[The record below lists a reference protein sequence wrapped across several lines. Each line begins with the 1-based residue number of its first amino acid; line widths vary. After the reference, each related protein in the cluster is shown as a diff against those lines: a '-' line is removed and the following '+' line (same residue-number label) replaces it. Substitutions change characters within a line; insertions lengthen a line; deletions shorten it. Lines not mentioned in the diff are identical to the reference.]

1 MDRAKLAK
9 EYHDNGYN
17 CAQAVGCAF
26 ADVIGLE
33 VEQVAAMLGCFG
45 GGFRAG
51 EVCGVVSGAALTL
64 GAKWPHKDPADAA
77 AKDLTAE
84 KIKEFNKRF
93 LARFPSLRC
102 ADIKPLPLDLEKSPA
117 AKRLGVEK
125 VCQVYIV
132 AAVEIVEEML
142 AE

>member
-9 EYHDNGYN
+9 EYYDGGYN

-26 ADVIGLE
+26 ADVIGMD
-33 VEQVAAMLGCFG
+33 VEQIAPLLACFG

-51 EVCGVVSGAALTL
+51 EVCGVVSGAAMAL
-64 GAKWPHKDPADAA
+64 GAKWPHKEAADAA
-77 AKDLTAE
+77 AKELSAA

-93 LARFPSLRC
+93 LERFPSLRC
-102 ADIKPLPLDLEKSPA
+102 ADIKELPIALEKSPA
-117 AKRLGVEK
+117 AQRLGVEK
-125 VCQVYIV
+125 VCSVYIV
-132 AAVEIVEEML
+132 AAVEIVEEMM